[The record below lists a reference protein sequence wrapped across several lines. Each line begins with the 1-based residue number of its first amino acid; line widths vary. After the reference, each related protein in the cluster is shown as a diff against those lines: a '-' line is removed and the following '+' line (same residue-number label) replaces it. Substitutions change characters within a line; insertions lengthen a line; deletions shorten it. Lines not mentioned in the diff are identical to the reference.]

1 MITIRP
7 LIESDYDLMCEWW
20 ISWGFTPVPKTFLPQ
35 DGLGGLIVEENNIP
49 IVSGVIYFTNSG
61 IAWVNWI
68 ISNKQYRKK
77 PQRKE
82 AIELLINSL
91 GNIAKESGYTYLY
104 ALINND
110 TLVNI
115 YEKLGYSKGASYN
128 QELIKKI

>member
-1 MITIRP
+1 MLTIRP
-7 LIESDYDLMCEWW
+7 IISEDYETLCGFWRD
-20 ISWGFTPVPKTFLPQ
+20 WGFEPVPKQFLPQ
-35 DGLGGLIVEENNIP
+35 NGLGGLMVEGDGVP
-49 IVSGVIYFTNSG
+49 ICGGFVYLTNSG

-91 GNIAKESGYTYLY
+91 GDIAKEAGYTYLY

-110 TLVNI
+110 TLVNV
-115 YEKLGYSKGASYN
+115 YEKLGYLKSASYN